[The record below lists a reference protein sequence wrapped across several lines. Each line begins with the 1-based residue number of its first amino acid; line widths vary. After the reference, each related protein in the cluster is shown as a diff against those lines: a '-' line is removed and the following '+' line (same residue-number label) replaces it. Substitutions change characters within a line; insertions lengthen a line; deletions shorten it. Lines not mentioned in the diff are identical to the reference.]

1 MKKENLKTKKSNK
14 IQNAKQKIKR
24 KEVELS
30 DEKLNNVNGGG
41 ENLLD
46 NGLVCSHCRVEF
58 VEDKKGYYIYPE
70 CGIRRKIGEGECMP
84 TFIPTQEIFDEISK
98 TSDKASITRRKSKV
112 RIIIKK

>member
-1 MKKENLKTKKSNK
+1 MFVKLSK
-14 IQNAKQKIKR
+14 NAYARQF
-24 KEVELS
+24 
-30 DEKLNNVNGGG
+30 G
-41 ENLLD
+41 EYTYLLD